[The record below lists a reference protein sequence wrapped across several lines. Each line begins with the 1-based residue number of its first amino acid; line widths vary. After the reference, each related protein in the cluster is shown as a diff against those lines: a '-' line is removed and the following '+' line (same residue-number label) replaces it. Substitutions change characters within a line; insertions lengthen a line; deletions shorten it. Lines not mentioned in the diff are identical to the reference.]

1 MTLEL
6 PFLKKR
12 KFWFNLGMKD
22 IQLLV
27 QIISSVAVE
36 FEVFL
41 TVLGILAMNQVSYI
55 QNWFLKFDFIV
66 IYFQKAMVHR
76 KAKERKER

>member
-1 MTLEL
+1 
-6 PFLKKR
+6 
-12 KFWFNLGMKD
+12 MKD

-55 QNWFLKFDFIV
+55 QNYFLSLKFDFII